1 MWPKESTL
9 EGVHTQVWGKI
20 YVFSDLTFSSTKKDK
35 KLISVDKV
43 SQLLYFFLKK
53 KTLFFL
59 KSLVLKQNTSKG
71 GKWDGE
77 RNQITTSSLR
87 DFYSLNIRGALFT
100 FSSNFMH
107 RKPARQTYT
116 NSNSHLKMH
125 FRKRFHFRCKSS
137 YFHPTKGGDLGVT
150 TF

>member
-1 MWPKESTL
+1 M
-9 EGVHTQVWGKI
+9 HTQVWGKI

-43 SQLLYFFLKK
+43 SQLLYFFFKK
-53 KTLFFL
+53 NFFSQIIGFETKYL
-59 KSLVLKQNTSKG
+59 ER

-100 FSSNFMH
+100 FSSNLMH

-116 NSNSHLKMH
+116 NSNSRLKMH

>member
-1 MWPKESTL
+1 M
-9 EGVHTQVWGKI
+9 HTQVWGKI

-53 KTLFFL
+53 KHFFSQIIGFETKYFERGKVGRGKKSNYNIQSKRLLLL
-59 KSLVLKQNTSKG
+59 KHSWGT
-71 GKWDGE
+71 
-77 RNQITTSSLR
+77 
-87 DFYSLNIRGALFT
+87 FY

-116 NSNSHLKMH
+116 NSNSRLKMH

>member
-1 MWPKESTL
+1 M
-9 EGVHTQVWGKI
+9 
-20 YVFSDLTFSSTKKDK
+20 FSLTFSSTKKDK

-43 SQLLYFFLKK
+43 SQLLDLFLKK
-53 KTLFFL
+53 KIF

-100 FSSNFMH
+100 FSFNFM
-107 RKPARQTYT
+107 
-116 NSNSHLKMH
+116 
-125 FRKRFHFRCKSS
+125 
-137 YFHPTKGGDLGVT
+137 
-150 TF
+150 